1 MALKRKQWKLELVL
15 DCKTM
20 KKIIFILVLILL
32 FSCNSENAGDCF
44 QTTGAIV
51 QQEVTV
57 SSFDKILVNRDIEL
71 IIKDGLEQ
79 KVIIESGK
87 NLLNDV
93 EAVVVD
99 GKLILTDNNSCN
111 YVRNYG
117 VTKVFIT
124 SPNITEIRSS
134 TQYDVR
140 SEGVLTYPSLTIL
153 AEDYSAPGT
162 FTNGNFR
169 LEIDNNSF
177 NVVFNNIS
185 NGFISGKTNNL
196 NVTLASGTSRF
207 EAQNLVAQN
216 VAIWNRSS
224 NDMILNPQL
233 SITGKI
239 SGTGDVIC
247 LNKPQIVGVEQ
258 QYKGRLI
265 FN

>member
-1 MALKRKQWKLELVL
+1 
-15 DCKTM
+15 M

-124 SPNITEIRSS
+124 SPNIIEIRSS

-153 AEDYSAPGT
+153 AEDYSDPST